1 MIETPLH
8 LLGSKENWNFF
19 KWNVVNEGKLV
30 DNVNCDMW
38 YINYTTSRHHVRWLK
53 VYDKTCCY

>member
-1 MIETPLH
+1 MWNHKYLDNTGMNILN
-8 LLGSKENWNFF
+8 GSHI

-38 YINYTTSRHHVRWLK
+38 YINYTTSRHHVRWL
-53 VYDKTCCY
+53 